1 VNVAVVGTG
10 HVGLV
15 TCVTLAAMGHEVV
28 GTDVDRDR
36 VAALRR
42 GSTPFFEPGLDDLLQ
57 RHLSDGHL
65 RFADT
70 SAEAVAQAE
79 VVLICVGTPPRAT
92 GEANLVA
99 VEGAAAE
106 IARFAQPGVVIVEKS
121 TVPAGTAERVRVT
134 LAREQPGARFEVASN
149 PEFLREG
156 TAIDDAMHPSR
167 ILVGA
172 DSPKAA
178 GALRRLYAPLVE
190 AGCRLIECDLATA
203 ELAKHACNAFLALKV
218 SFINAI
224 ARLSELTGADVVTVA
239 EVMGTDPRIGSAFLQ
254 AGLGYGGYCL
264 PKDIPAFEQFAQQAG
279 YDFPLLRE
287 VARINEEALTTV
299 FDRVRESLWNLEGK
313 RVAVLGL
320 AYKPATDDIRLS
332 PALEIARRLH
342 EGGAHV
348 AAYDPRVSDAS
359 SEELDWLEIAP
370 DAYEAAGGAHCVVI
384 GTAWDEFG
392 DIDLARLRAA
402 VAYPIV
408 VDGRNL
414 FDPAAMR
421 EAGFDYYPVGRPFV
435 IRDAAPR

>member
-1 VNVAVVGTG
+1 MN
-10 HVGLV
+10 
-15 TCVTLAAMGHEVV
+15 
-28 GTDVDRDR
+28 
-36 VAALRR
+36 
-42 GSTPFFEPGLDDLLQ
+42 
-57 RHLSDGHL
+57 
-65 RFADT
+65 
-70 SAEAVAQAE
+70 
-79 VVLICVGTPPRAT
+79 PP
-92 GEANLVA
+92 
-99 VEGAAAE
+99 
-106 IARFAQPGVVIVEKS
+106 
-121 TVPAGTAERVRVT
+121 
-134 LAREQPGARFEVASN
+134 
-149 PEFLREG
+149 
-156 TAIDDAMHPSR
+156 
-167 ILVGA
+167 
-172 DSPKAA
+172 
-178 GALRRLYAPLVE
+178 
-190 AGCRLIECDLATA
+190 
-203 ELAKHACNAFLALKV
+203 
-218 SFINAI
+218 
-224 ARLSELTGADVVTVA
+224 
-239 EVMGTDPRIGSAFLQ
+239 DPRIGSAFLQ